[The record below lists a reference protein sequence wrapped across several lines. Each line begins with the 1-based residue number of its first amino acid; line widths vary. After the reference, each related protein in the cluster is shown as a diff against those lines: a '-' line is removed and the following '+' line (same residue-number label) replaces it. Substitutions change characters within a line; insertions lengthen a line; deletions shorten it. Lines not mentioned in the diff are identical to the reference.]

1 MDVRFDQKVIVVT
14 GASTGIGAAI
24 ARGFGEA
31 GGKVVVNYR
40 KSAKE
45 AEDVVASIHKAG
57 GEAISVKADVSKA
70 EEVDQLFQKT
80 IDAYGGLD
88 ILVNNAGALMQRTP
102 IEEMPEELWD
112 LLYSVNI
119 KSVFLC
125 SKKAIPLLKQ
135 RGKGKIINVSSLA
148 AKTGGGGGS
157 VGYASTK
164 GAIATFTK
172 GLAKELAADRILVN
186 AIAPGIITTPL
197 HELSTPEKL
206 RAQLNAG
213 IPLGREGAPEE
224 CAGAVLFLCSNS
236 ADYITGETIEV
247 NGGILMD

>member
-1 MDVRFDQKVIVVT
+1 
-14 GASTGIGAAI
+14 
-24 ARGFGEA
+24 
-31 GGKVVVNYR
+31 
-40 KSAKE
+40 
-45 AEDVVASIHKAG
+45 
-57 GEAISVKADVSKA
+57 
-70 EEVDQLFQKT
+70 
-80 IDAYGGLD
+80 
-88 ILVNNAGALMQRTP
+88 MQRAP
-102 IEEMPEELWD
+102 IEEMAEELWD
-112 LLYSVNI
+112 RLYSVNI

-125 SKKAIPLLKQ
+125 SKKAIPFLKQ
-135 RGKGKIINVSSLA
+135 RGKGKIINISSLA

-157 VGYASTK
+157 VAYASTK

-197 HELSTPEKL
+197 HDLSTPQEL

-213 IPLGREGAPEE
+213 NPLGREGAPEE
-224 CAGAVLFLCSNS
+224 CAGAVLFLCSDS